1 MTIMVKVRVK
11 RLLAVLCLL
20 VLGGVAALWGMTRM
34 PPHWYQPPLAGD
46 MQALELADRVEFRLL
61 EEFQKIRPDPEP
73 WKLRVREEQ
82 LNAWLATK
90 LQDWIAHQENLIW
103 PEDLDM
109 PQIRFEPEGI
119 SLAVAVESLGPSKII
134 VTRIMPRF
142 EGEELRVTVN
152 RFSLGRLNIPGK
164 PVERIASLID
174 EYIASAEIDDPVAF
188 LFLRMLRGD
197 EQIDPVLDLADSRRV
212 RLTNLELENGSIILT
227 AKTLA
232 AVQP

>member
-1 MTIMVKVRVK
+1 MVKVRIK
-11 RLLAVLCLL
+11 RLLAVLCVL
-20 VLGGVAALWGMTRM
+20 VLVGIVALWGMTRV
-34 PPHWYQPPLAGD
+34 PPYWYKPPNPTDAKVI
-46 MQALELADRVEFRLL
+46 ELADRVEFRLL

-90 LQDWIAHQENLIW
+90 LQDWIAHKENLIW

-109 PQIRFEPEGI
+109 PQIRVEPDGI
-119 SLAVAVESLGPSKII
+119 SLAVAVESVGPSKII
-134 VTRIMPRF
+134 VTRMMPRF
-142 EGEELRVTVN
+142 EGGELLVTVN

-164 PVERIASLID
+164 PVKRIAALID
-174 EYIASAEIDDPVAF
+174 EYASSAEMDDPVAF

-197 EQIDPVLDLADSRRV
+197 EHIDPVLDLADSRRV
-212 RLTNLELENGSIILT
+212 RLTNIELENGSVILT

-232 AVQP
+232 AIQP

>member
-1 MTIMVKVRVK
+1 MVKVRVK
-11 RLLAVLCLL
+11 RLLAVLCVL
-20 VLGGVAALWGMTRM
+20 VLVGIAALWGLTRM
-34 PPHWYQPPLAGD
+34 TPHWYEPPNPTD
-46 MQALELADRVEFRLL
+46 EKVLELADRVEFRLL

-73 WKLRVREEQ
+73 WKLRVRENQ

-90 LQDWIAHQENLIW
+90 LQDWIAHKENLIW

-109 PQIRFEPEGI
+109 PQIRFEPDGI

-134 VTRIMPRF
+134 VTRMMPRF
-142 EGEELRVTVN
+142 EGGELLVTVN

-164 PVERIASLID
+164 PVERIAGLID
-174 EYIASAEIDDPVAF
+174 EYASSAEIDDPVAF

-197 EQIDPVLDLADSRRV
+197 EHIDPVLNLADSRRV

-232 AVQP
+232 AIQP

>member
-1 MTIMVKVRVK
+1 MLKVRVK
-11 RLLAVLCLL
+11 RLLAVLCVL
-20 VLGGVAALWGMTRM
+20 VLVGIAALWGLTRM
-34 PPHWYQPPLAGD
+34 TPHWYEPPNPTD
-46 MQALELADRVEFRLL
+46 EKVLELADRVEFRLL

-73 WKLRVREEQ
+73 WKLRVRENQ

-90 LQDWIAHQENLIW
+90 LQDWIAHKENLIW

-109 PQIRFEPEGI
+109 PQIRFEPDGI

-134 VTRIMPRF
+134 VTRMMPRF
-142 EGEELRVTVN
+142 EGGELLVTVN

-164 PVERIASLID
+164 PVERIAGLID
-174 EYIASAEIDDPVAF
+174 EYASSAEIDDPVAF

-197 EQIDPVLDLADSRRV
+197 EHIDPVLNLADSRRV

-227 AKTLA
+227 AKSLA
-232 AVQP
+232 AIQP

>member
-1 MTIMVKVRVK
+1 MVKVRVK
-11 RLLAVLCLL
+11 RLLAVLCVL
-20 VLGGVAALWGMTRM
+20 VLVGIAALWGLTRM
-34 PPHWYQPPLAGD
+34 TPHWYEPPNPTD
-46 MQALELADRVEFRLL
+46 EKVLELADRVEFRLL

-73 WKLRVREEQ
+73 WKLRVRENQ

-90 LQDWIAHQENLIW
+90 LQDWIAHKENLIW

-109 PQIRFEPEGI
+109 PQIRFEPDGI

-134 VTRIMPRF
+134 VTRMMPRF
-142 EGEELRVTVN
+142 EGGELLVTVN

-164 PVERIASLID
+164 PAERIAGLID
-174 EYIASAEIDDPVAF
+174 EYASSAEIDDPVAF

-197 EQIDPVLDLADSRRV
+197 EHIDPVLNLADSRRV
-212 RLTNLELENGSIILT
+212 RLTNLELENGSVILT

-232 AVQP
+232 AIQP

>member
-1 MTIMVKVRVK
+1 MLKVRVK
-11 RLLAVLCLL
+11 RLLAVLCVL
-20 VLGGVAALWGMTRM
+20 VLVGIAALWGLTRM
-34 PPHWYQPPLAGD
+34 TPHWYEPPNPTD
-46 MQALELADRVEFRLL
+46 EKVLELADRVEFRLL

-73 WKLRVREEQ
+73 WKLRVRENQ

-90 LQDWIAHQENLIW
+90 LQDWIAHKENLIW

-109 PQIRFEPEGI
+109 PQIRFEPDGI

-134 VTRIMPRF
+134 VTRMMPRF
-142 EGEELRVTVN
+142 EGGELLVTVN

-164 PVERIASLID
+164 PVERIAGLID
-174 EYIASAEIDDPVAF
+174 EYASSAEIDDPVAF

-197 EQIDPVLDLADSRRV
+197 EHIDPVLNLADSRRV

-232 AVQP
+232 AIQP

>member
-1 MTIMVKVRVK
+1 MVKVRVK
-11 RLLAVLCLL
+11 RLLAVLCVL
-20 VLGGVAALWGMTRM
+20 VLVGITALWGMTRV

-61 EEFQKIRPDPEP
+61 EEFQKIRPDPGP

-90 LQDWIAHQENLIW
+90 LQNWIAHKENLVW

-134 VTRIMPRF
+134 VTRMMPRF
-142 EGEELRVTVN
+142 EGGELLVTVN

-164 PVERIASLID
+164 PVERIAGLID
-174 EYIASAEIDDPVAF
+174 EYASSAETDDPVAF
-188 LFLRMLRGD
+188 LFLRILRGD

-227 AKTLA
+227 AKTLS

>member
-1 MTIMVKVRVK
+1 MVKVRVK
-11 RLLAVLCLL
+11 RLLAVLCVL
-20 VLGGVAALWGMTRM
+20 VLVGIAALWGLTRM
-34 PPHWYQPPLAGD
+34 TPHWYEPPNPTD
-46 MQALELADRVEFRLL
+46 EKVLELADRVEFRLL

-73 WKLRVREEQ
+73 WKLRVRENQ

-90 LQDWIAHQENLIW
+90 LQDWIAHKENLIW

-109 PQIRFEPEGI
+109 PQIRFEPDGI

-134 VTRIMPRF
+134 VTRMMPRF
-142 EGEELRVTVN
+142 EGGELLVTVN

-164 PVERIASLID
+164 PVERIAGLID
-174 EYIASAEIDDPVAF
+174 EYASSAEIDDPVAF

-197 EQIDPVLDLADSRRV
+197 EHIDPVLDLADSRRV
-212 RLTNLELENGSIILT
+212 RLTNLELENGSVILT

-232 AVQP
+232 AIQP

>member
-1 MTIMVKVRVK
+1 MVKVRVK
-11 RLLAVLCLL
+11 RLLAVLCVL
-20 VLGGVAALWGMTRM
+20 VLVGIVALWGLTRM
-34 PPHWYQPPLAGD
+34 TPHWYEPPNPTD
-46 MQALELADRVEFRLL
+46 EKVLELADRVEFRLL

-73 WKLRVREEQ
+73 WKLRVRENQ

-90 LQDWIAHQENLIW
+90 LQDWIAHKENLIW

-109 PQIRFEPEGI
+109 PQIRFEPDGI

-134 VTRIMPRF
+134 VTRMMPRF
-142 EGEELRVTVN
+142 EGGELLVTVN

-164 PVERIASLID
+164 PVERIAGLID
-174 EYIASAEIDDPVAF
+174 EYASSAEIDDPVAF

-197 EQIDPVLDLADSRRV
+197 EHIDPVLNLADSRRV

-232 AVQP
+232 AIQP

>member
-1 MTIMVKVRVK
+1 MVKVRVK
-11 RLLAVLCLL
+11 RLLAVLCVL
-20 VLGGVAALWGMTRM
+20 VLVGIAALWGLTRM
-34 PPHWYQPPLAGD
+34 TPHWYEPPNPTD
-46 MQALELADRVEFRLL
+46 EKVLELADRVEFRLL

-73 WKLRVREEQ
+73 WKLRVRENQ

-90 LQDWIAHQENLIW
+90 LQDWIAHKESLIW

-109 PQIRFEPEGI
+109 PQIRFEPDGI

-134 VTRIMPRF
+134 VTRMMPRF
-142 EGEELRVTVN
+142 EGGELLVTVN

-164 PVERIASLID
+164 PVERIAGLID
-174 EYIASAEIDDPVAF
+174 EYASSAEIDDPVAF

-197 EQIDPVLDLADSRRV
+197 EHIDPVLNLADSRRV

-232 AVQP
+232 AIQP